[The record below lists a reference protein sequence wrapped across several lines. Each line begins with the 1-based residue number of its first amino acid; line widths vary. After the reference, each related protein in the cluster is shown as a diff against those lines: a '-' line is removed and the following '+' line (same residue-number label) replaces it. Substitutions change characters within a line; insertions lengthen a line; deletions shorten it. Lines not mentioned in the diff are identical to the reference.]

1 MFNLM
6 QNLVDESEMKRAEF
20 DKADGNHDGYIQFDE
35 FMKVLEEEGADMTY
49 RSVYVQGFRMADTD
63 QDGKLSY
70 DEVMTAND
78 SESAVSAQ

>member
-1 MFNLM
+1 
-6 QNLVDESEMKRAEF
+6 
-20 DKADGNHDGYIQFDE
+20 
-35 FMKVLEEEGADMTY
+35 MKVLEEEGADMTY